1 MNKLVKYIVERTYR
15 PLLVK
20 YLSKT
25 RIYCY
30 KDIILE
36 IPSEVFHPGFFFS
49 TRLLLRYISKEA
61 LPGKEFLELG
71 AGSGLLS
78 IYAAKKNAV
87 VTATDINPV
96 AVKYLH
102 RNAEKNE
109 VAMDI
114 IHSDLFEN
122 VPDKKFDMVVI
133 NPPYYKK
140 DPVSNLDHAWY
151 CGENGEFFQRL
162 FNELGGYIHDTSN
175 IIMVLCDGCDL
186 QMIREIASRNS
197 FGLQCVYTKTTWLEK
212 NYIFK
217 IIRAAT

>member
-1 MNKLVKYIVERTYR
+1 M
-15 PLLVK
+15 
-20 YLSKT
+20 
-25 RIYCY
+25 YCY

-49 TRLLLRYISKEA
+49 TRLLLRYISKEV
-61 LPGKEFLELG
+61 LPGKKFLELG

-102 RNAEKNE
+102 RNAEKNK
-109 VAMDI
+109 VAIDI

-162 FNELGGYIHDTSN
+162 FNELRGHIHDTSN